1 MELGV
6 VGKSEDFSRD
16 RVRKGTLGRRDGVS
30 EGLAAT
36 VVLLEC

>member
-6 VGKSEDFSRD
+6 VGKSEDFLRD
-16 RVRKGTLGRRDGVS
+16 RVRKGILGRRDGVF
-30 EGLAAT
+30 EGFAVI